1 MATIT
6 ESIQIEQPVSA
17 EDTRVFHWRIDQ
29 FTKLGFSEEMAWILA
44 DSDAELSRSRALVA
58 AGCPLDLVARIML

>member
-6 ESIQIEQPVSA
+6 ESIQIEQPVNA

-29 FTKLGFSEEMAWILA
+29 FMKLGFSEEMAWILA
-44 DSDAELSRSRALVA
+44 DSDAELSRSRVLVA